1 MTKLR
6 LFVLLAAFLI
16 ALPGC
21 SKVGKVL
28 FKAAKKGGDE
38 VVEKGAKA
46 GAAGGAA
53 AVTADVAADQGA
65 RAAKAAGNVDPRAG
79 QLLEPLPG
87 TTQAGAR
94 PAIGAADEAAVE
106 GAKNVKAEVAGDV
119 AVEGAGAAV
128 EAAADSDDED
138 DD

>member
-1 MTKLR
+1 MPAMTKLR
-6 LFVLLAAFLI
+6 LLVVLAAFLI

-38 VVEKGAKA
+38 VVEKGAKSGAA
-46 GAAGGAA
+46 GAATVGAA
-53 AVTADVAADQGA
+53 ETGA
-65 RAAKAAGNVDPRAG
+65 RAAGNVDPRAG

-94 PAIGAADEAAVE
+94 PAIGAGEEAAAE
-106 GAKNVKAEVAGDV
+106 GAKKVKGDLAAEA
-119 AVEGAGAAV
+119 ATEGAGAAV
-128 EAAADSDDED
+128 EAAAESDDED
-138 DD
+138 DSEA